1 MGQPLPNQHHN
12 IWTPE
17 LVEISLPL
25 AGISRRILARL
36 IDQVILVVFWG
47 LLFLGGILALSYFP
61 ELISSEEN
69 GWYVAC
75 GFLIVIALTEFLYF
89 TCFHMF
95 TGGKTPGKY
104 ALGIRL
110 VTARG
115 GRINL
120 TTALIRSVF
129 NILDMAL
136 FSGGVSAL
144 MILGTEDEKRIADFA
159 AGTIV
164 ILDR

>member
-36 IDQVILVVFWG
+36 IDQVILAAFFV
-47 LLFLGGILALSYFP
+47 LLFVICIFAFKAFP
-61 ELISSEEN
+61 ELLDDGDTAI
-69 GWYVAC
+69 YILC
-75 GFLIVIALTEFLYF
+75 GFLLVMAVMEFLYF
-89 TCFHMF
+89 TCFHTF

-104 ALGIRL
+104 ALGIRV

-120 TTALIRSVF
+120 STALIRSVF

-136 FSGGVSAL
+136 FTGGVSAL